1 MVIYT
6 LRFPGVLF
14 YEYFSYVCGV
24 CLCIE
29 LVERSAM
36 TLSLKVVDTVTL
48 ITFFFSLLLYD
59 INQISSYVRFRL

>member
-14 YEYFSYVCGV
+14 YEYVSYVCGV

-48 ITFFFSLLLYD
+48 VTFFFPSSL
-59 INQISSYVRFRL
+59 